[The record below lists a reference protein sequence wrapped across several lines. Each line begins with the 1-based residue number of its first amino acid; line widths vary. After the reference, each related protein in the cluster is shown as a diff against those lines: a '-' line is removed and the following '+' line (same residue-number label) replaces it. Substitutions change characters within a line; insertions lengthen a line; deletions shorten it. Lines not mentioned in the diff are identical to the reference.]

1 MRTPTIITTAAISLL
16 CTLATLAREPQPVLK
31 DYKSGITIYDQ
42 IGNLGL
48 THASYFTFK
57 MRNFTYAK
65 ESHLN
70 NTDSITF
77 TLETNKFFQ
86 LQNLEEETWESIQQH
101 AKEIYRLSSPMNSQK
116 GDYTYAYT
124 DTKTLKKSWAQHGEI
139 LLLTGW
145 QQYPTKG
152 NYYPQ
157 GKIYNLHLLTIIG
170 DQSIYITVTRKEAIS
185 IDDPIVA
192 KIIAMLENKEIK
204 LAGEVK

>member
-145 QQYPTKG
+145 QQFPRALAQQRF
-152 NYYPQ
+152 N
-157 GKIYNLHLLTIIG
+157 NNRSNRSC
-170 DQSIYITVTRKEAIS
+170 DRKERS
-185 IDDPIVA
+185 RRQHS
-192 KIIAMLENKEIK
+192 NKRIGSY
-204 LAGEVK
+204 LSTVKST